1 VTAGAAT
8 ATDLEPVTTGFASPA
23 AAAGRGPHVL
33 LTAILLRV
41 GRTVLSVVASAAVIV
56 GLWYAF
62 IAVFDLNPL
71 VAKDPQAVWKYLF
84 TADKAAESRRAILD
98 GLWHTLGDA
107 GVGYAAGTVAA
118 IVVAVAFVLFRPV
131 ERALMP
137 VAMMLRSVPLVAMIP
152 LLTLIFGRGLTAVG
166 VIAGIIVFFPSLVNL
181 VFGLRSG
188 PPAAA
193 DLVRAYGGGPATV
206 LRKVALPSA
215 LPALFVSARIAVP
228 GAVIGALLAEWLAT
242 GEGLG
247 YYMQRAQQTF
257 NYGGVWASVVVITV
271 ASIALYAVVGFIEA
285 IVLARYGPN
294 SGRGR

>member
-1 VTAGAAT
+1 MTAGSPAAT
-8 ATDLEPVTTGFASPA
+8 AAEPATAGSAPPV
-23 AAAGRGPHVL
+23 AAAGRGTHVL
-33 LTAILLRV
+33 LAAILLRV

-118 IVVAVAFVLFRPV
+118 IVVAVTFVLFRSV

-188 PPAAA
+188 PSAAA
-193 DLVRAYGGGPATV
+193 DLVLAYGGGPATV

-271 ASIALYAVVGFIEA
+271 ASIALYAVVGFVEA

>member
-1 VTAGAAT
+1 MTAGAPT
-8 ATDLEPVTTGFASPA
+8 ATDVEPASAASAPLPA
-23 AAAGRGPHVL
+23 PGRGVHVL

-41 GRTVLSVVASAAVIV
+41 GRTVLSAVASAAVIV

-62 IAVFDLNPL
+62 IAVFDLDPL
-71 VAKDPQAVWKYLF
+71 VAKDPQAVWTYLF
-84 TADKAAESRRAILD
+84 TADKADESRRTILD

-107 GVGYAAGTVAA
+107 GVGYLAGTVAA
-118 IVVAVAFVLFRPV
+118 IVVAVCFVLFRSV

-166 VIAGIIVFFPSLVNL
+166 IIVFFPSLVNL

-193 DLVRAYGGGPATV
+193 DLVLAYGGGPVTV

-257 NYGGVWASVVVITV
+257 DYGGVWASVVVITV
-271 ASIALYAVVGFIEA
+271 ASIALYAIVGFIEA

-294 SGRGR
+294 SGLGR